1 MVGMTRSKV
10 ILFFFLSLSLS
21 LSLSFFFLWRAHSLP
36 YLHICMSLCP
46 SLSLTLLVPSPTLA
60 IDCISGGSPKVD
72 PEITLRW
79 LPCSSLMA
87 MKLLVLRPPE
97 ISCLSRMPRWRFKT
111 RKWNHTNLGY
121 ACDKICGNCC
131 CLWQC
136 QSLTGWVPV
145 TAGQVYGIIMGY
157 RTNGVKT
164 MS

>member
-10 ILFFFLSLSLS
+10 NSLSLS
-21 LSLSFFFLWRAHSLP
+21 V
-36 YLHICMSLCP
+36 CP
-46 SLSLTLLVPSPTLA
+46 SSFSCGLTHSPISIYACPFVPLSLTLLVPSPILA
-60 IDCISGGSPKVD
+60 IDCISGGSSKVD

-87 MKLLVLRPPE
+87 MKLPVLRPPE
-97 ISCLSRMPRWRFKT
+97 ISCLTRMPRWRFKT

-145 TAGQVYGIIMGY
+145 TAGQVSII
-157 RTNGVKT
+157 
-164 MS
+164 